1 MQTLHQSSTNYTIR
15 KFKMLTNQ
23 IKFICHVDISQ
34 VSTNNNEKH
43 RSVQHIKIIVEGS
56 ITALPG

>member
-1 MQTLHQSSTNYTIR
+1 
-15 KFKMLTNQ
+15 MLTNQ

-43 RSVQHIKIIVEGS
+43 RSVQHIKIKVEGS